1 LNYLPTGCPASIPE
15 PAARKTAMEK
25 ARLRLWDRILI
36 AQEQVA
42 AINHEIDLCDMEIN
56 EARAMEELNIRA
68 EVYNR

>member
-1 LNYLPTGCPASIPE
+1 VLEDVRLNV
-15 PAARKTAMEK
+15 
-25 ARLRLWDRILI
+25 WDRIII
-36 AQEQVA
+36 AQEQIA